1 MLWPKKNS
9 YKEFD
14 HEKQFLRLE
23 NPPPP
28 PRHKFSN
35 GPPLTGD
42 GCLRK
47 PCFEKRSGL
56 IIFTKL
62 IAPYQGKSG
71 FRNLGNFTLWNPKCR
86 KIFLWNPESWA
97 LESGI

>member
-1 MLWPKKNS
+1 MLWPKKFHTRNLITKNNS
-9 YKEFD
+9 CGSKIT
-14 HEKQFLRLE
+14 
-23 NPPPP
+23 PPP

>member
-1 MLWPKKNS
+1 MLWPKKFHTRNLIT
-9 YKEFD
+9 K
-14 HEKQFLRLE
+14 
-23 NPPPP
+23 NTTPPPSH
-28 PRHKFSN
+28 RHKFSN

-62 IAPYQGKSG
+62 IAPYEGKSG
-71 FRNLGNFTLWNPKCR
+71 FRNLGNFSLWNPKCR